1 MSNIAQTLNVY
12 YTAAQ
17 YVPPT
22 GQQTPALVDEK
33 LIYPLIKD
41 ASQFQVGLVKA
52 KVPLDTIPLT
62 QSNIPFH
69 GWQVELRQ
77 GSSSGS
83 AYVEQLNTTTANI
96 IWKSNGGVITKSQYS
111 DTGVLTPLGSVDISA
126 YIPYISMFVVDDYEN
141 LYCIGGNGVN
151 LPNTLFYVFSN
162 ATESPTVYISD
173 NTYTDLQC
181 ITIDRNQVIY
191 LASLNSGVQVFANTN
206 SLTNVDLKLVTTI
219 LVDFNNNP
227 LFNVSTVCSDQI
239 TIVGYNTNMI
249 QVYDALYNPIS
260 SPIPLTEI
268 THLGNQSAIL
278 HDENAFLLTGLNSEP
293 FLYGTTL
300 TTPHTL
306 ENINTNAPI
315 SNGGEWNAGKQA
327 LMPIQEVGYGV
338 GIDAGGVYSFSYA
351 GGTGGIPYAY
361 ISESLITSITSSPDT
376 YCAYGNSL
384 ITSPLSSVL
393 YTLDTQSNTQ
403 PLEAIIQTNFKVSP
417 TVGIENFDFQT
428 NTGLAFAVGQDNNLY
443 KSNIPISPRVLFTT
457 SGGLD
462 VDMVSIGVNF
472 PVPTTTTAF
481 NQVDYVANFADIS
494 SNYGDA
500 RLAGVYTD
508 KNGIIHGCISGRGGD
523 GNLYLIT
530 GTISMPSQTFNVIN
544 NTVTIPNG
552 VYAYGYYGG
561 GDDMGTQWS
570 ATVVAVSGEMG
581 NTTVVQILSGPT
593 DTPASQLSFP
603 NAFCYIGAGINTGV
617 SYLAVT
623 QGSFMSI
630 YTMTDPTT
638 PTLTQ
643 PAFEP
648 AVPQSLFGVCFDGAD
663 IWVST
668 STGITPP
675 FTNPSQITSLVFNS
689 TYSNAP
695 TATVIVSNG
704 NFAAGHVFCRKA
716 ECNQLAIL
724 NFDESTVSFYSETG
738 TFLFNTYVSNGCNYF
753 LTFLKNLT
761 PMYSWTQVTVSGA
774 DFTSCQCVAI
784 DKNYTNLFYITD
796 TATNKIFSGALTGN
810 TLALT
815 PYGVLTTTWQSVN
828 SLPSIATTTL
838 QTYSVS
844 SQHPLK
850 FTSLGEVSALGVTR
864 NVVTGEFL
872 VCTSASSANLSSYP
886 ALSLTPTNWT
896 TSSVPGG
903 CIFAK
908 NGENIDA
915 GPASIYTYQVL
926 IDAINSAFRVA
937 FVRANINGAG
947 FLTAPSVSMDFT
959 TGLCTLNYD
968 SDYVNSVNGLQTST
982 DGILFNSG
990 LNNLLKFNS
999 QPDTI
1004 TPSMYLLYLS
1014 ANAQA
1019 SPYSVV
1025 QTNKSITAFNMLDK
1039 ILFSSTTIYVS
1050 QSFFG
1055 NNQSNNVITDVD
1067 IDTTGLIE
1075 NSGWLLYQPN
1085 FLRPFALASNN
1096 AIDRVQLYVQYSYI
1110 DGTTYPLLINAGSGW
1125 NAKLDFIRKYQF

>member
-69 GWQVELRQ
+69 AWQIELRQ

-111 DTGVLTPLGSVDISA
+111 DTGVLTPLGSVDLSA

-300 TTPHTL
+300 TAPHTL
-306 ENINTNAPI
+306 KNINTTLAI
-315 SNGGEWNAGKQA
+315 SDGGEWNNGKQA

-338 GIDAGGVYSFSYA
+338 AIDGYGVYSFPYS
-351 GGTGGIPYAY
+351 GGTGGVPYAY
-361 ISESLITSITSSPDT
+361 IAESLITSITSSPDT

-384 ITSPLSSVL
+384 IASPLSSVL

-443 KSNIPISPRVLFTT
+443 KSNIPISPRVLFTA
-457 SGGLD
+457 GGIDNLTN
-462 VDMVSIGVNF
+462 MVSVGVNF
-472 PVPTTTTAF
+472 PMPTTTTAF
-481 NQVDYVANFADIS
+481 NQVDYVANFAGIVVEYS
-494 SNYGDA
+494 LSDA
-500 RLAGVYTD
+500 QLAGVYTD
-508 KNGIIHGCISGRGGD
+508 ANGVIHGCISGLGPEGI
-523 GNLYLIT
+523 LHLIT
-530 GTISMPSQTFNVIN
+530 GTISMPSQVFTVIN
-544 NTVTIPNG
+544 STVTVAAG
-552 VYAYGYYGG
+552 LYAYGFYGG
-561 GDDMGTQWS
+561 GDDGGTQWS
-570 ATVVAVSGEMG
+570 AVAVGTEG
-581 NTTVVQILSGPT
+581 NTTIVQILSGPT
-593 DTPASQLSFP
+593 DTPVSQLTFP

-643 PAFEP
+643 PAFMP
-648 AVPQSLFGVCFDGAD
+648 FAGPQQMFGVCFDGPN
-663 IWVST
+663 IWVSN
-668 STGITPP
+668 SYGQAS
-675 FTNPSQITSLVFNS
+675 NPNQITSLVFNS
-689 TYSNAP
+689 TYSGLP

-704 NFAAGHVFCRKA
+704 NFATGHVFCRKA

-724 NFDESTVSFYSETG
+724 NFDNKTVSFYSETG
-738 TFLFNTYVSNGCNYF
+738 TFLFNTVVTSGCNIF

-761 PMYSWTQVTVSGA
+761 PMYSWTQVTITGA

-784 DKNYTNLFYITD
+784 DKNYTNIFYITD
-796 TATNKIFSGALTGN
+796 TATNKVFVGALTGN

-886 ALSLTPTNWT
+886 ALALTPANWT

-937 FVRANINGAG
+937 FVRANRNGAG

-959 TGLCTLNYD
+959 TGLCTLNYN

-1014 ANAQA
+1014 ANAPA